1 MSRIQPT
8 IIGKTP
14 FERLLGHDES
24 VMRQWPELGDTL
36 TGEGKLSAELK
47 EQVRRTLA
55 VGLAE
60 VFLTSKGKTPAS
72 SIRVL
77 QDVFTDAEVSE
88 L

>member
-1 MSRIQPT
+1 MKWKTLQSPSILILGGVDLSRIQPA

-47 EQVRRTLA
+47 EQVRRRSL
-55 VGLAE
+55 
-60 VFLTSKGKTPAS
+60 S
-72 SIRVL
+72 VL
-77 QDVFTDAEVSE
+77 PRYS
-88 L
+88 